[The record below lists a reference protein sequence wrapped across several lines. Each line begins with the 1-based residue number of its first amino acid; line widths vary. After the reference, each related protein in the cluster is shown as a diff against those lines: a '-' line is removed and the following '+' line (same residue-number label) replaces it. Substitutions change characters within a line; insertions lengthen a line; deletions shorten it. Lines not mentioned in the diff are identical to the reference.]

1 MFCVVF
7 ADECHQGFGDSD
19 ALIVRY
25 GHDAADPEE
34 PRLSDSVRHGEES
47 DGSIL
52 EERHVAVAYRR
63 YAVA

>member
-1 MFCVVF
+1 MLP
-7 ADECHQGFGDSD
+7 DEAHKSLGDAD
-19 ALIVRY
+19 ALIVGD

-34 PRLSDSVRHGEES
+34 PRLSDSVHHGEEP
-47 DGSIL
+47 DGPVL